1 MSHVLLGTTCGLA
14 FGVFCVATMIPLK
27 MDDKRRAMIGAFV
40 NRFGIGFVIC
50 NTSLP
55 WAGWSNGLLIGL
67 LLSLP
72 DAIITKAWAPI
83 LGFGAVGGAII
94 GILAT

>member
-1 MSHVLLGTTCGLA
+1 MSHVLLGTLCGLA
-14 FGVFCVATMIPLK
+14 FGALSVATMIPLK
-27 MDDKRRAMIGAFV
+27 MEDKRRAMIGAFV

-50 NTSLP
+50 NTSFP
-55 WAGWSNGLLIGL
+55 WAGWLNGLLIGL